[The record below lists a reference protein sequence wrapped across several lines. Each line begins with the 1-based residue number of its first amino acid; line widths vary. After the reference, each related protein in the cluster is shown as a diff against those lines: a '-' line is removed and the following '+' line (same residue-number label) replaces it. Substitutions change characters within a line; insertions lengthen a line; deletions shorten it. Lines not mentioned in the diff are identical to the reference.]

1 MPEQAHETC
10 LDLLRAMVGFE
21 SINSNITGRPDAE
34 LELARHLDA
43 QAKAMGFATQQVPV
57 SGESFLPLITHQVDE
72 SAPWLLFESHLDTV
86 SVEGMTVDPLAG
98 KIENGRMY
106 GRGACDT
113 KASGAA
119 MLWALKQ
126 YAAEPGGR
134 NNIAILYSTDEE
146 IGKTGVNAFVKKH
159 LQTLPWRPVGVIVGE
174 PTGLRPVV
182 AHNGAVRWSIHTHG
196 VAAHS
201 ADPSKGRSAI
211 SMMTKVVDAIEGN
224 YIARLDARHELTGKA
239 QCSINRITG
248 GVQDNIIP
256 EHCEIRLDRRTVP
269 GEDGRE
275 VLPAVERLL
284 DELRKANP
292 NLDVSQGDPYI
303 DQPMDPS
310 GGEAL
315 AAAVQRVLKD
325 VGMPAEPKGA
335 GYGTDASSFN
345 PAAVPGVVLG
355 PGDIAQAHTHDEW
368 IELAQVDLAVKV
380 YLNLMRT
387 TLEDVG

>member
-1 MPEQAHETC
+1 
-10 LDLLRAMVGFE
+10 MVGLE
-21 SINSNITGRPDAE
+21 SINSNITGKPDAE
-34 LELARHLDA
+34 LELARYLDQ
-43 QAKAMGFATQQVPV
+43 QATAMGFAAEKVPV
-57 SGESFLPLITHQVDE
+57 SGQSFMPLITHRVDE

-86 SVEGMTVDPLAG
+86 TVEGMTVDPFAG
-98 KIENGRMY
+98 KVENGRMY

-119 MLWALKQ
+119 MLWALRQ
-126 YAAEPGGR
+126 YAAEPGGP

-146 IGKTGVNAFVKKH
+146 IGKTGVNAFVHKY
-159 LQTLPWRPVGVIVGE
+159 LPTMPWRPVAVIVGE
-174 PTGLRPVV
+174 PTELHPVV
-182 AHNGAVRWSIHTHG
+182 AHNGAVRWSIHTRG

-201 ADPSKGRSAI
+201 ADLSKGRSAI
-211 SMMTKVVDAIEGN
+211 SMMTKVVDAIEGT
-224 YIARLDARHELTGKA
+224 YIANLDARHELTGKA
-239 QCSINRITG
+239 QCSINKITG

-269 GEDGRE
+269 GEDGHT
-275 VLPAVERLL
+275 VVPAVERVL

-292 NLDVSQGDPYI
+292 GLDVSQDDPYV

-315 AAAVQRVLKD
+315 ARAVQRVLQD
-325 VGMPAEPKGA
+325 MDMPAELEGA
-335 GYGTDASSFN
+335 PYGTDACSFS
-345 PAAVPGVVLG
+345 PAAVPGVVIG

-380 YLNLMRT
+380 YLNLMRA
-387 TLEDVG
+387 TLKEMG